1 MMNSERDAE
10 RIYQKKNAA
19 QIKIKIT
26 NIDAEWNCIWLL
38 SLVYVQK
45 HKTMAL
51 VQWHECCD
59 PDNESTSSKL
69 CDSVSAVEFSVCNSS
84 FIHRNDGSESS
95 APFWMHGISFAT
107 RWHTRQTE

>member
-10 RIYQKKNAA
+10 RIHKKNAT

-26 NIDAEWNCIWLL
+26 NIDAEFVFYHEIAFG
-38 SLVYVQK
+38 LVYVRK

-59 PDNESTSSKL
+59 PDNESTSSKPF
-69 CDSVSAVEFSVCNSS
+69 DSVSAVEFTVCN
-84 FIHRNDGSESS
+84 FRFFHRNDGSESS
-95 APFWMHGISFAT
+95 ALF
-107 RWHTRQTE
+107 